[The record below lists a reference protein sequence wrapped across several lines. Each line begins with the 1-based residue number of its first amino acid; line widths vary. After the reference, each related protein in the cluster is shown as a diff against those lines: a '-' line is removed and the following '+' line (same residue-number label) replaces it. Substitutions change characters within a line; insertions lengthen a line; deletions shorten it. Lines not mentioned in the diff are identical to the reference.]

1 MIWGLFGL
9 IFTVILLAVLI
20 TKKDLRRALPVALV
34 TIVGII
40 AFFAWYQ
47 DHELGQSKQRIT
59 PAEIELAEMRLTEA
73 GRGLK
78 DLSGRLRNHSPHY
91 TLMEVVLRISI
102 EDCLGDG
109 HCEVVDQTTVTLKP
123 KIPPG
128 QARDVRERAYFKST
142 VQLRGEQ
149 RQRFE
154 VVSTR
159 SQ

>member
-1 MIWGLFGL
+1 MIWGMFGL

-20 TKKDLRRALPVALV
+20 TKKDLRRALPLALV
-34 TIVGII
+34 VIVGII

-47 DHELGQSKQRIT
+47 DHELAQSKQRIA
-59 PAEIELAEMRLTEA
+59 PAEVELAEMRLTDA

-78 DLSGRLRNHSPHY
+78 DLSGRLRNHSPQY
-91 TLMEVVLRISI
+91 TLMEVVLRISV
-102 EDCLGDG
+102 EDCLNAER
-109 HCEVVDQTTVTLKP
+109 CEVVDQTNVTLKP

-149 RQRFE
+149 RLRFD

>member
-1 MIWGLFGL
+1 MIWGIFGL
-9 IFTVILLAVLI
+9 IFTVILFAVLI
-20 TKKDLRRALPVALV
+20 TKKDLRRALPLALV
-34 TIVGII
+34 VIVGII

-47 DHELGQSKQRIT
+47 DQELTQSKQRIA
-59 PAEIELAEMRLTEA
+59 PADVELAEMRLTDA

-78 DLSGRLRNHSPHY
+78 DLSGRLRNHSPQY

-102 EDCLGDG
+102 EDCLNAER
-109 HCEVVDQTTVTLKP
+109 CEVVDQTNVTLKP

-149 RQRFE
+149 RLRFE
-154 VVSTR
+154 VVNTR

>member
-20 TKKDLRRALPVALV
+20 TKKNLRRALPIALAV
-34 TIVGII
+34 IVGII

-47 DHELGQSKQRIT
+47 DHELGQSKQRIA
-59 PAEIELAEMRLTEA
+59 PSEVELADMRLTDA
-73 GRGLK
+73 GRGVK
-78 DLSGRLRNHSPHY
+78 DLSGRLRNHSPDY

-102 EDCLGDG
+102 EDCLSAD
-109 HCEVVDQTTVTLKP
+109 HCEVVDQTTVNLKP

-142 VQLRGEQ
+142 VQLRGEP

-154 VVSTR
+154 VINTR
-159 SQ
+159 AE